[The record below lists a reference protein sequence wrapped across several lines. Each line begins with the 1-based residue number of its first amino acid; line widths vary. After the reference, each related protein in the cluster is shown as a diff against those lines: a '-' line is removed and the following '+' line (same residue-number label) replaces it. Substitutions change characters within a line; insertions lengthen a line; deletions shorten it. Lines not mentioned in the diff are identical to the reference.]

1 MVVNHDKPICPDCK
15 GCLTVTG
22 SKRRIAKDSSG
33 KQYIFNLRRLYC
45 SSCNRLHLEVPDCIE
60 PYKRYFRLTREAV
73 TNGDIDF
80 CAADDSTIYRW
91 KHE

>member
-1 MVVNHDKPICPDCK
+1 VNHDTPLCPDCNGK
-15 GCLTVTG
+15 LTVSG
-22 SKRRIAKDSSG
+22 SKRRIVKDAGGNEYTFS
-33 KQYIFNLRRLYC
+33 IRRLYC
-45 SSCNRLHLEVPDCIE
+45 AFCNRHHMEIPDCIE

-73 TNGDIDF
+73 KSGNIDF